1 MSKYRNVRQKYDGRT
16 WDSKKELAYYIALK
30 EQLKQGK
37 IKDLIIQPEFVLM
50 QGYRSIHTGRW
61 VRPIKYRADFQF
73 YDVEQGRTRVI
84 DVKGFRTQI
93 YRIKEKLFG
102 SVYPDI
108 ELETV

>member
-50 QGYRSIHTGRW
+50 QGYRNKFTGKKIRDI
-61 VRPIKYRADFQF
+61 RYRADFQF
-73 YDVEQGRTRVI
+73 YDVEQGRTRLV
-84 DVKGFRTQI
+84 DTKGFSTEI
-93 YRIKEKLFG
+93 FKIKAKLFG

-108 ELETV
+108 ELELA